1 MKDIKKILLV
11 LICCNFWVFTL
22 EKVSSQEVQNPPQE
36 PLRHS
41 LFFQT
46 SNEARELRQKHRQES
61 IELRN
66 RKKTERKEALER
78 HRILRKETKEKYKKE
93 REEKAN
99 NLKTKKAIKE
109 NLNKSSRTEKLKN
122 KAVANEKIKE
132 QDTIIRKTKKSGRY
146 IEIITNENDPLFI
159 ASADVLNAKT
169 EFLKIKDVEFK
180 YKIKVQNQT
189 PKIINSALII
199 WERELP
205 FNPSQTI
212 LKETTISKPFI
223 PYEKRIIEYND
234 LNSKREGESYKVKV
248 ANVIFEDGTQWKNP
262 NL

>member
-11 LICCNFWVFTL
+11 LICCNFWFFTL
-22 EKVSSQEVQNPPQE
+22 EKVSSQEVQNSQKPA
-36 PLRHS
+36 RTH
-41 LFFQT
+41 FFFHI
-46 SNEARELRQKHRQES
+46 S
-61 IELRN
+61 
-66 RKKTERKEALER
+66 
-78 HRILRKETKEKYKKE
+78 KETKELREKHKQE
-93 REEKAN
+93 REEKAK
-99 NLKTKKAIKE
+99 NLKTKKAIQE

-122 KAVANEKIKE
+122 KAMSNEEVKGRYI
-132 QDTIIRKTKKSGRY
+132 TVRKTKRSGRY
-146 IEIITNENDPLFI
+146 IEVITNENDPLFI

-169 EFLKIKDVEFK
+169 EFLKIGGVEFK

-199 WERELP
+199 WERKLP

-262 NL
+262 GL